1 MNLKQWLKIGY
12 NHLFSLLLIG
22 ITESP
27 SNLDINWKPNKEYI
41 FNFVSQDL
49 SEHSAFRFRTPQIIV
64 GIKLMANVI
73 VQVLSD
79 YTIRVKMDHIQFC
92 TPAGSAT
99 TQTARMNQNSREKSF
114 GTLNNELDEF
124 KDSLEQPIM
133 ITIKRGRFR
142 KITVS
147 KNESDIVTKLKM
159 SLVAELQ
166 DVKSSLSLRYL
177 KKQAISSILQLP
189 SELKQLQV

>member
-1 MNLKQWLKIGY
+1 MLKIGY

-27 SNLDINWKPNKEYI
+27 SNLDINWMPNEEYI
-41 FNFVSQDL
+41 FKFASQDL
-49 SEHSAFRFRTPQIIV
+49 SERSDFQFGTPQISV
-64 GIKLMANVI
+64 GIKLKANVI

-79 YTIRVKMDHIQFC
+79 YTIRAKMDHIQFY
-92 TPAGSAT
+92 TSAGSAT
-99 TQTARMNQNSREKSF
+99 TQTSRMNPNSRETSF

-124 KDSLEQPIM
+124 RNFLEQPIM
-133 ITIKRGRFR
+133 ITMKRGRFR

-147 KNESDIVTKLKM
+147 KNESEIVTKLKM
-159 SLVAELQ
+159 SLAAELQ
-166 DVKSSLSLRYL
+166 DVKSSLSLKYL

-189 SELKQLQV
+189 SQLQQLQM